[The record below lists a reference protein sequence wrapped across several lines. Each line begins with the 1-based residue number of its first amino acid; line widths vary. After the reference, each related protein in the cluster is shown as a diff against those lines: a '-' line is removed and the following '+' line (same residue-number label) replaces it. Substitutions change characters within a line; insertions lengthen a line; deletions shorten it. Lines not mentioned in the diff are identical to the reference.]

1 MKKLIYLFGISFLM
15 LQSCSSG
22 DKDTTPPGDSTVLI
36 LGKWN
41 LVSDTYG
48 NDSLF
53 DEMLTT
59 CQQGFWQFDFENN
72 KEIIFRTTSDDPSLG
87 LAQCNPKLLA
97 YTYTINNDLLMM
109 TPVNS
114 GYSETGCFIQSVSST
129 TLVLKSGVD
138 SNRKFRKFTFKKE
151 K

>member
-1 MKKLIYLFGISFLM
+1 MKKIILVLLFTTSLI
-15 LQSCSSG
+15 SCTQNDG
-22 DKDTTPPGDSTVLI
+22 ANTPGDSTDLI
-36 LGKWN
+36 SGKWN

-59 CQQGFWQFDFENN
+59 CQQGFWQFDFKNN
-72 KEIIFRTTSDDPSLG
+72 KEIVFRTTSDGPSLG
-87 LAQCNPKLLA
+87 LTQCNPKLLA

-114 GYSETGCFIQSVSST
+114 GYSETGWYSQSVSST

-138 SNRKFRKFTFKKE
+138 NNINFRNFTVKKQMN
-151 K
+151 